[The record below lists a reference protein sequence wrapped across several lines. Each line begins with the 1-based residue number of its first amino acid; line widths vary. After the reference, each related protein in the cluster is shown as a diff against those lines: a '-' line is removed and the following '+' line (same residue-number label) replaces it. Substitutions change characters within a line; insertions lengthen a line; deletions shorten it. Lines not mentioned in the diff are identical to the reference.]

1 MNWLKDFKLLRL
13 IPLAVFFLALPALAQ
28 FEVAPDHF
36 DSSGTIESTRKQVP
50 KNKATLAQPA
60 TSNSV
65 SRTTAK
71 AVAKVGPKGNRAS
84 NAHPTAGQFNV
95 KTNGPR
101 TSKVDQS
108 RSVHGKRRTGN
119 SVATVTPTA
128 PVPRRE

>member
-1 MNWLKDFKLLRL
+1 MSWLIDFKHLRL
-13 IPLAVFFLALPALAQ
+13 VPLAAFFLALPALAQ

-36 DSSGTIESTRKQVP
+36 DPSGTTEATHKQVP
-50 KNKATLAQPA
+50 KNKANLARPA
-60 TSNSV
+60 TSPSV

-71 AVAKVGPKGNRAS
+71 AVAKVGAKGNRAS
-84 NAHPTAGQFNV
+84 NTHPTAGQFNV

-108 RSVHGKRRTGN
+108 RGVHGKHRTGN

-128 PVPRRE
+128 PMPQRE